1 MRIKNQS
8 GVLLGLILWAASF
21 AASGQTTTEALPSL
35 YGLSSP
41 TPAQVQA
48 AQAQA
53 AQAKAAQAAQ
63 AQAAQEAQ
71 AKTAQEAQAAQA
83 KAAQEAQAAQLK
95 AAQEAQARAQRPEE
109 PPSQFQRFVQQST
122 GRLLP
127 IYGQQLFNA
136 ALAYAPAAAVGV
148 PDDYKL
154 GPGDEIF
161 VQIWG
166 SIDAELNLVV
176 NRQGQVNLPKVGA
189 VSLAGVRAGDLESV
203 LHSKMA
209 QIFTNF
215 SLNATLGRLRNI
227 QIYVVG
233 QARQPGTRTVSTPS
247 TLINA
252 LFEVGGPSNNGSMR
266 NIQLKRNGRI
276 VGELDLYSFIARGDH
291 GGDVPLQSGDV
302 IVIPPVG
309 PRVAVLGAVEQ
320 AAIFELKGAG
330 SSVGEVLALGGGV
343 SVLAKPGKALLE
355 RINPVADKPRYVEDF
370 ALDKDGLQR
379 PLQDGD
385 ILTLFEISPQFSNVV
400 TLRGNVEN
408 PVRTPYTA
416 GMRVRDL
423 IPNRAALIK
432 PDYYQRK
439 NQLVQ
444 FEQSGEPDR
453 DGRDA
458 PARTDPAPSA
468 KVDSVDRAESAAK
481 ADQAGKIDS
490 ALRERGERNRLDEVN
505 WDYAVIERLDHATLT
520 TRLIPFNLGL
530 ALTEGDETNNL
541 ALEPGDVVTILSK
554 KDLRV
559 PQDRLTRLVR
569 VEGEVVA
576 PGIYQVEPGET
587 LPQLLGRL
595 GGITRNAY
603 LFGTEFTRESV
614 RTQQQQNLD
623 TVIRTLESQLQ
634 ADSGELL
641 ANLQND
647 PNAQNQFLVQQKIQ
661 ERQLERLKTLRSN
674 GRISLELP
682 TARVGLSDLPP
693 LPLENGDAI
702 HVPSQPGFVS
712 VVGEIYSDN
721 AVIYRPGRTVGDVF
735 VSAGASNNAEL
746 KNAFVLRADGSVTTA
761 RDSNGLFSTGGF
773 DSVELMPGDTVVVP
787 ARLDHQTGWTKFV
800 TGLKD
805 WTQILYQ
812 MGLGVA
818 AWQVLRE

>member
-1 MRIKNQS
+1 MRIKNQI
-8 GVLLGLILWAASF
+8 GVLLGSILWVISLAV
-21 AASGQTTTEALPSL
+21 SGQTTTEAFPSL
-35 YGLSSP
+35 YGLSNP
-41 TPAQVQA
+41 TPAQLQA

-63 AQAAQEAQ
+63 TQAAQEAQ
-71 AKTAQEAQAAQA
+71 AKAAQEAQA
-83 KAAQEAQAAQLK
+83 KAAQEAQAAQ
-95 AAQEAQARAQRPEE
+95 ARVAQEAQARAKAPRPEE

-127 IYGQQLFNA
+127 IFGQQLFSTDSG
-136 ALAYAPAAAVGV
+136 YAPVSAVGV
-148 PDDYKL
+148 PDDYIL

-189 VSLAGVRAGDLESV
+189 VSVAGVRAGDLESV

-209 QIFTNF
+209 RIFTNF
-215 SLNATLGRLRNI
+215 ELNATLGRLRSI

-233 QARQPGTRTVSTPS
+233 QARQPGTHTVFSLS

-266 NIQLKRNGRI
+266 NIQLKRNGRV
-276 VGELDLYSFIARGDH
+276 VGEMDLYNFIARGDRS
-291 GGDVPLQSGDV
+291 GDVPLQSGDV
-302 IVIPPVG
+302 IVIPPAG
-309 PRVAVLGAVEQ
+309 PRVAVLGAFEQ
-320 AAIFELKGAG
+320 PAIYELKGAG

-355 RINPVADKPRYVEDF
+355 RINPAADKPRYVEDF
-370 ALDKDGLQR
+370 ALDKEGLRR

-385 ILTLFEISPQFSNVV
+385 ILTLFEISPQFANVV

-408 PVRTPYTA
+408 PVRAPYTA

-423 IPNRAALIK
+423 IPNREALIR

-444 FEQSGEPDR
+444 FEQPGKSDR
-453 DGRDA
+453 DGQDA
-458 PARTDPAPSA
+458 SAKTDKDPSA
-468 KVDSVDRAESAAK
+468 RADSVDKAESAAQ
-481 ADQAGKIDS
+481 ADQTEKMDS
-490 ALRERGERNRLDEVN
+490 VLRERGERNRLEEVN
-505 WDYAVIERLDHATLT
+505 WDYAVIERLDRATLT
-520 TRLIPFNLGL
+520 TKLIPFNLGR
-530 ALTEGDETNNL
+530 ALVDGDEQNNL
-541 ALEPGDVVTILSK
+541 VLEPGDVVTILSK

-576 PGIYQVEPGET
+576 PGIYQVESGET
-587 LPQLLGRL
+587 LPQLLQRL
-595 GGITRNAY
+595 GGVTRNAY

>member
-1 MRIKNQS
+1 
-8 GVLLGLILWAASF
+8 V
-21 AASGQTTTEALPSL
+21 
-35 YGLSSP
+35 
-41 TPAQVQA
+41 
-48 AQAQA
+48 
-53 AQAKAAQAAQ
+53 
-63 AQAAQEAQ
+63 
-71 AKTAQEAQAAQA
+71 
-83 KAAQEAQAAQLK
+83 
-95 AAQEAQARAQRPEE
+95 
-109 PPSQFQRFVQQST
+109 
-122 GRLLP
+122 
-127 IYGQQLFNA
+127 
-136 ALAYAPAAAVGV
+136 
-148 PDDYKL
+148 
-154 GPGDEIF
+154 F

-189 VSLAGVRAGDLESV
+189 VSLAGVRAGDLKSL

-209 QIFTNF
+209 RIFTNF
-215 SLNATLGRLRNI
+215 ELNVTLGRLRSI
-227 QIYVVG
+227 QVYIVG
-233 QARQPGTRTVSTPS
+233 QARQPGTHTVSSPS

-266 NIQLKRNGRI
+266 NIQLKRNGRV
-276 VGELDLYSFIARGDH
+276 VGEMDLYRFIARGDR

-309 PRVAVLGAVEQ
+309 ARVAVLGAFAQ
-320 AAIFELKGAG
+320 PAIYELKGAG
-330 SSVGEVLALGGGV
+330 SIVGEVLALGGGV
-343 SVLAKPGKALLE
+343 SVLTRPGKALLE
-355 RINPVADKPRYVEDF
+355 RINPASDKPRYVEDF
-370 ALDKDGLQR
+370 ALDKDGLRR

-400 TLRGNVEN
+400 TLSGNVEN
-408 PVRTPYTA
+408 PVRVPYTA

-423 IPNRAALIK
+423 IPNREALMK
-432 PDYYQRK
+432 PAYYQRK

-444 FEQSGEPDR
+444 YDQTGKSGMDDR
-453 DGRDA
+453 DAAVGTDKDVSPKA
-458 PARTDPAPSA
+458 DPAA
-468 KVDSVDRAESAAK
+468 KAEPADKAESAGK
-481 ADQAGKIDS
+481 ADPVEKSDM
-490 ALRERGERNRLDEVN
+490 ALLERGERNRLDEVN
-505 WDYAVIERLDHATLT
+505 WDYAVIERLDRATLST
-520 TRLIPFNLGL
+520 KLIPFNLGRAL
-530 ALTEGDETNNL
+530 ADGDEQNNL
-541 ALEPGDVVTILSK
+541 VLEPGDVVTILSN

-569 VEGEVVA
+569 VEGEVAA
-576 PGIYQVEPGET
+576 PGIYQVESGET
-587 LPQLLGRL
+587 LPQFLQRL
-595 GGITRNAY
+595 GGVTRNAY

-614 RTQQQQNLD
+614 RAQQQQNLD

-634 ADSGELL
+634 ADSGDLL
-641 ANLQND
+641 ANLQSD
-647 PNAQNQFLVQQKIQ
+647 PNAQNQFFVQQKIQ

-682 TARVGLSDLPP
+682 TAKVGLSDLPS

-712 VVGEIYSDN
+712 VVGEVYSDN
-721 AVIYRPGRTVGDVF
+721 AVIYRPGKTVGDVF
-735 VSAGASNNAEL
+735 VSAGASNNAEV